1 MAFAKQEAFRLL
13 EKALAEGRLGH
24 AYLISGAP
32 GSGVNEFTEELSSL
46 FLGSGPI
53 PVAKDPDFHAI
64 EPGSKS
70 RRLSIEQI
78 RDLEGALHRT
88 PEKGSRKVAVIR
100 DADRLGREAANAFLK
115 TLEEPPDGS
124 LLLLTTELPEALLE
138 TIRSRCIAVV
148 LHSVAKPSAGPREDR
163 LAQALPGFFGP
174 GARTD
179 ATAAFGLTR
188 IFRDLLDEVREEAAE
203 RIKEELSAEKAH
215 FGKTTEGDW
224 EQKEEALKASS
235 ESDVLRERSLL
246 LGVAADYFGA
256 ALREIHG
263 VVDGGNRDPEES
275 RRLLCCLD
283 ALEKLRSTLERGI
296 QEGLALE
303 AGFLELMIASKSG
316 SKST

>member
-1 MAFAKQEAFRLL
+1 MAFVKEEAFRLL
-13 EKALAEGRLGH
+13 EKALVEGRLGH

-32 GSGVNEFTEELSSL
+32 GSGLNPFAEALAAL
-46 FLGSGPI
+46 FLESVDGS
-53 PVAKDPDFHAI
+53 VEKDPDFHAI

-70 RRLSIEQI
+70 RRLLIEQI
-78 RDLEGALHRT
+78 RDLEDALHRT
-88 PEKGSRKVAVIR
+88 PERGSRKVAVIR
-100 DADRLGREAANAFLK
+100 DADRLMPQAANAFLK
-115 TLEEPPDGS
+115 TLEEPPAGS

-138 TIRSRCIAVV
+138 TIRSRCISVV
-148 LHSVAKPSAGPREDR
+148 LHSEGRPSAGPREER
-163 LAQALPGFFGP
+163 LARALPGFFGP

-188 IFRDLLDEVREEAAE
+188 VFRDLLDEVREEAAE

-246 LGVAADYFGA
+246 LGVAADYFGS
-256 ALREIHG
+256 ALRLIHG
-263 VVDGGNRDPEES
+263 ANGEVHDSDES
-275 RRLLCCLD
+275 RRLLRCLD
-283 ALEKLRSTLERGI
+283 ALEKLRSSLERGI

-303 AGFLELMIASKSG
+303 AGFLELMIASRHAP
-316 SKST
+316 

>member
-1 MAFAKQEAFRLL
+1 MAFANKEAFRLL
-13 EKALAEGRLGH
+13 EKALNEGRLGH

-32 GSGVNEFTEELSSL
+32 GSGVNEFAEELSSL
-46 FLGSGPI
+46 FLGSGMS
-53 PVAKDPDFHAI
+53 PVEKDPDFHVI

-70 RRLSIEQI
+70 RRLLIEQI
-78 RDLEGALHRT
+78 RDLEEALHRT

-100 DADRLGREAANAFLK
+100 DADRLMPQAANAFLK
-115 TLEEPPDGS
+115 TLEEPPAGS

-148 LHSVAKPSAGPREDR
+148 LHSVGRPPIGLREER
-163 LAQALPGFFGP
+163 LAQAMPRFFGP
-174 GARTD
+174 EAHTD

-188 IFRDLLDEVREEAAE
+188 VFRDLLDEVREEAAE
-203 RIKEELSAEKAH
+203 KIKEELSAEKAH

-246 LGVAADYFGA
+246 LGVAADYFGT
-256 ALREIHG
+256 ALRGIHG
-263 VVDGGNRDPEES
+263 GAGGSHHDPEES
-275 RRLLCCLD
+275 RRLLRCLD
-283 ALEKLRSTLERGI
+283 ALEKLRGTLERGI

-303 AGFLELMIASKSG
+303 AGFLELMIASRHAS
-316 SKST
+316 